1 VGRFFEMQIKGTFCP
16 FSHASERIVYK
27 GFQSST
33 SSDKRQGG
41 FEEIINFCRRKRA
54 KILRT
59 TNFLNT
65 FSQYTK
71 TEIKQQHDI
80 MKY

>member
-1 VGRFFEMQIKGTFCP
+1 MFFEMHIKATFCT

-33 SSDKRQGG
+33 SNDKRQGG

-54 KILRT
+54 KICAQLI
-59 TNFLNT
+59 FINT
-65 FSQYTK
+65 FSQYTN